1 MSAIMKR
8 IALTAAIA
16 ASLFAVQAHAQ
27 TITQGDERFAVPT
40 HTRIEAGS
48 YRYEPIVTQRADT
61 PAGVF
66 NSGMIFL
73 ADQLSRNSTGEGRM
87 RPTVITSIAPL
98 GNLSESSPFGRLVS
112 EHLMHELLVRG
123 WAIADVRMTKD
134 LIINESGE
142 FVLSRDIR
150 KIRDSM
156 PLANVVTGTYTPS
169 ADGVLV
175 SVRVLDVSTG
185 QLVSSAQTRFL
196 KNSFIASLIEKP
208 PVLPVVSFSR

>member
-1 MSAIMKR
+1 MNRLAY
-8 IALTAAIA
+8 LAAVA
-16 ASLFAVQAHAQ
+16 ASLVLSTAGAQ
-27 TITQGDERFAVPT
+27 TVTQGDERIAMPA
-40 HTRIEAGS
+40 HTRLDYGA
-48 YRYEPIVTQRADT
+48 YRYEPIVTQRADS

-73 ADQLSRNSTGEGRM
+73 ADQLNRNVNGENRA

-98 GNLSESSPFGRLVS
+98 GSLGESSAFGRLVS
-112 EHLMHELLVRG
+112 EHMMHELLVRG
-123 WAIADVRMTKD
+123 WAIADVRMTRD

-156 PLANVVTGTYTPS
+156 PLANVVTGTYTPTS
-169 ADGVLV
+169 DGVLV
-175 SVRVLDVSTG
+175 TVRVLDVSTG
-185 QLVSSAQTRFL
+185 QLVSSAQTRFI
-196 KNSFIASLIEKP
+196 KNSFVASLIDKP